1 MKNQQFVGRD
11 KKERMELLKSEAL
24 LKKLSQDNQALN
36 LLLQQKM
43 IMKKLSGSIWNRFVC
58 WLTGRNP
65 IFTYYSKYQEYGSR
79 NAQTG
84 SNPDQP
90 DKG

>member
-1 MKNQQFVGRD
+1 MKQNRFVGRD
-11 KKERMELLKSEAL
+11 KKEQSLLLKNEAL
-24 LKKLSQDNQALN
+24 LRKMAQDNQALN
-36 LLLQQKM
+36 LLLQQK
-43 IMKKLSGSIWNRFVC
+43 IIVKKLSGSLYNRFIC

-84 SNPDQP
+84 NNPDQP